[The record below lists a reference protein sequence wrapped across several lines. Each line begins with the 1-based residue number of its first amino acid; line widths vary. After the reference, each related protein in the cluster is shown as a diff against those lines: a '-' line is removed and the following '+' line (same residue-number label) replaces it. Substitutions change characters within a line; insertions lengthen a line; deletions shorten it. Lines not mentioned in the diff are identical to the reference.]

1 MAAQPIAEAAVR
13 IVADTAE
20 LEASLKSAE
29 RALTSFLAKWV
40 SVGAAARGVFSA
52 LMEQERALRLVSA
65 ELGAGREAAMAYVQ
79 SIDRIRVYWG
89 FAREEAVRAAT
100 NIADAGYTA
109 AESASILEEAMKL
122 AGSTGASLANV
133 ADVLASTMRAYNL
146 SAHEAARAAENL
158 FYILAAG
165 RVTLEDLD
173 LGFHRLLV
181 VARPLGIALEEL
193 TASYTVMSQKTTET
207 YNIYL
212 ALMGVIKA
220 MINPTKRL
228 QAILLEH
235 GFASGLAALKSLGLL
250 GVMRLLWGEIERG
263 HLSFRDIISDIRA
276 VSGLASITTEDIE
289 KMAQAFESLRRG
301 QTGYHEATQAF
312 TESFIRQ
319 WNQVKESLK
328 LAAAGIATILLPAL
342 QGLLQIVNSLVGV
355 LRRVLEFELRVTGV
369 RITGQDQF
377 KKAASTLQVL
387 ALLALPLLGRKLAF
401 GALLKWFIPVVITL
415 EISKILARSTASPAS
430 TAEVILRSI
439 IAGLGASLAYAGIY
453 TGKIAVAAGGI
464 AISIGGQLL
473 LNLIFK
479 PTTPVDVSKVLE
491 EQVFKPF
498 RISME
503 ELNQKVQEIAG
514 QMTVEI
520 TPRFVGAL
528 PLPPRE
534 LIVGLA
540 KASRELEERFAE
552 IKKEHLTPQVYK
564 ALGFVFGKAMTDAF
578 FDFET
583 RMQALAEAINRNLQ
597 IGIAEWDLRLSKAPT
612 EFWAAFAYA
621 QNTTLDVLAARLAE
635 LGVEIYL
642 ITPREAPDFRDTIEA
657 YLEGL
662 TRALEEI
669 VSRFSE
675 SLAGRLI
682 DGILTALAQ
691 GQEALEEFIARVGG
705 IARTIGIKAV
715 FELIE
720 AIDAAVKEIDKYEEV
735 LGSLPP
741 EYEETRK
748 ALISLRESIVGVE
761 GPISIALASFR
772 TQLEN
777 VDFGG
782 LAAGLWDVIDAIS
795 GMQDVDWIV
804 TLLRSEIEARK
815 EQPAQILALSNA
827 ILTLL
832 ERLREA
838 AATLEGWGMEVPEK
852 IRAGIAAL
860 STFERTTSLETELL
874 KSSFRGL
881 QQMLYERI
889 SAELEAGKSV
899 DEVVR
904 SLQVLAA
911 SVADNP
917 AALKELAD
925 TAVSLQKQLE
935 EVVRTYNL
943 ALQPVPKRIQDSL
956 AVLSKFTKAMEDSAE
971 DLIATFRKARLPDL
985 QERLLRLLVAV
996 ISYREVQEQAAQSL
1010 AFLRDIFSGTST
1022 FLLGF
1027 ARSVLQVSSNAESS
1041 GAVLGLSLSR
1051 LSFTVEESAEKLS
1064 LALDS
1069 VATSSMDLSTSLER
1083 ASAQLPTAFPTVT
1096 APPISL
1102 AVITT
1107 PYIVA
1112 LKEVIDEISAKIGE
1126 TALTLTGISQTI
1138 AGLPQIFTD
1147 LEREGAQLTL
1157 GLSFL
1162 RIQSEDLSTRIARVA
1177 AELERLGE
1185 TTREVSETARQ
1196 GALDLFTR
1204 VLAEVWGTLMEG
1216 AKEGANAAERALMT
1230 LAERLAKE
1238 AEGEGVNI
1246 APLLELIDVSR
1257 ALRDALARYLDF
1269 VQKKQIPISEDLK
1282 EKLEDA
1288 RVALSNFLGDVEDSS
1303 EFLRG
1308 LQNAIEEAI
1317 NSVARAM
1324 GIEIPPSVAYAISA
1338 LLGIESFDPI
1348 ILAIKAAVDLVVFSL
1363 NQARASL
1370 DRAERSLDRFIDT
1383 VLDLARSFWRLVA
1396 SSRPYADLMSML
1408 SFLIK
1413 ALIDTLISFLWPL
1426 VAILQEL
1433 GLVASDFLNALYP
1446 LEQEAEEVT
1455 KQAKT
1460 FTELN
1465 VPAGF
1470 KDLAA
1475 RLEYLVARPGE
1486 PYLPEPEAG
1495 RGERQKPSPYRLPE
1509 IEIPAWAKDLI
1520 ESFRA
1525 IIEEIKSALQEV
1537 IAGLLSFAQAIA
1549 PAFTKLL
1556 LSVIKTFADSLSMI
1570 VDWLNSTAAPILI
1583 QIFQSLTDFWNTQ
1596 VAPWITSTVLPGL
1609 LNMLTALLNFLSST
1623 VLPFIRDYVFPML
1636 QRLWP
1641 VVEQVFYELLAAFQQ
1656 VISWLQQNWPLIEQW
1671 INNML
1676 QEWKNNILKGLDLWK
1691 ADMQAKAG
1699 DFWGSFNTIW
1709 QSHNLTFWEKAIA
1722 GFRPAMET
1730 FAQGKVV
1737 MGAFLVVAQLV
1748 AIALGVVES
1757 VLKGFGEGLKWVI
1770 DTVVS
1775 AGKWLWDTISNVIS
1789 SVLSFFANIL
1799 KGAIDIIVGVAKFF
1813 WDVISGIIGTA
1824 VSIIGGI
1831 LKTAVDIIVGAA
1843 QFFWNA
1849 ISAII
1854 GTVVSILGSIVK
1866 IAGDIIVGAA
1876 RFLWDSVVN
1885 IVSFFVGVFK
1895 GIIDA
1900 IVGVVRFLWNALA
1913 GFISVITFGLVQ
1925 LPRLQEGGI
1934 VKRPTVLIA
1943 GEAGPEVIVPL
1954 PEFRALIDALNVP
1967 RGAGGGLILV
1977 NEIHLEVDGRELAA
1991 IVKRQEVREA
2001 IIKGRW

>member
-20 LEASLKSAE
+20 LEAALKSAE
-29 RALTSFLAKWV
+29 KAFTSFVAKWV
-40 SVGAAARGVFSA
+40 SIGAAAKEVFDA

-65 ELGAGREAAMAYVQ
+65 EMGLGREAAMAYVQ

-146 SAHEAARAAENL
+146 SAHEATRAAENL

-228 QAILLEH
+228 QEILLEH

-342 QGLLQIVNSLVGV
+342 QGLLDILNSLIGV
-355 LRRVLEFELRVTGV
+355 LRRVLEFELRITGV
-369 RITGQDQF
+369 RITGQDEF

-387 ALLALPLLGRKLAF
+387 ALLALPFLGRKFAF
-401 GALLKWFIPVVITL
+401 GAILQWFIPVMVTL

-439 IAGLGASLAYAGIY
+439 VAALGAALAYAGIY
-453 TGKIAVAAGGI
+453 TGKIALAAGGI
-464 AISIGGQLL
+464 AISIGGQLI
-473 LNLIFK
+473 LNLVFK
-479 PTTPVDVSKVLE
+479 PTAPVDISKVLE

-514 QMTVEI
+514 RMTVEI
-520 TPRFVGAL
+520 TPRFVGTL

-534 LIVGLA
+534 IIVGLH

-552 IKKEHLTPQVYK
+552 IKKEHLTPEVYK

-597 IGIAEWDLRLSKAPT
+597 IGIAEWDLRLSKVPT

-621 QNTTLDVLAARLAE
+621 QSTTLDVLAARLAE
-635 LGVEIYL
+635 LGVEIQL
-642 ITPREAPDFRDTIEA
+642 ITPREVPDFRGTIEA

-662 TRALEEI
+662 TRALEEV
-669 VSRFSE
+669 VSKFSE

-691 GQEALEEFIARVGG
+691 GQETLEEFIARVGG

-741 EYEETRK
+741 EYEETRR

-761 GPISIALASFR
+761 APISIALSSFR
-772 TQLEN
+772 AQLEG

-795 GMQDVDWIV
+795 GMKDVDWIV
-804 TLLRSEIEARK
+804 TLLRSEIEVRK

-838 AATLEGWGMEVPEK
+838 AATLEGWGIEVPEK

-860 STFERTTSLETELL
+860 STFEKTTSLETELL
-874 KSSFRGL
+874 KARFRGL

-904 SLQVLAA
+904 SLRVLAA

-917 AALKELAD
+917 AALQELAD

-943 ALQPVPKRIQDSL
+943 ALQPVPKRLQESL
-956 AVLSKFTKAMEDSAE
+956 DALTKFTKAMEDSAE

-996 ISYREVQEQAAQSL
+996 ISYHEVQEQAAQSL
-1010 AFLRDIFSGTST
+1010 AFLRNVSSETST
-1022 FLLGF
+1022 FLYDF
-1027 ARSVLQVSSNAESS
+1027 ARSVLQVSSSAESS
-1041 GAVLGLSLSR
+1041 GAVLGLSLSQ
-1051 LSFTVEESAEKLS
+1051 LSFTVERSAENLS

-1069 VATSSMDLSTSLER
+1069 VATSSRGLSTSLGR
-1083 ASAQLPTAFPTVT
+1083 VSAQLPTILPTVT
-1096 APPISL
+1096 VPPISL
-1102 AVITT
+1102 AAITT
-1107 PYIVA
+1107 PAIVG
-1112 LKEVIDEISAKIGE
+1112 LSEVIDEISAKINQ
-1126 TALTLTGISQTI
+1126 TALTLTGLSQTI
-1138 AGLPQIFTD
+1138 VGLPGLFTNL
-1147 LEREGAQLTL
+1147 LEHGAQLTL

-1162 RIQSEDLSTRIARVA
+1162 QIQSADLSTRIAMVA

-1185 TTREVSETARQ
+1185 TARNLGETARQ
-1196 GALDLFTR
+1196 TARDLFTR
-1204 VLAEVWGTLMEG
+1204 VLAEAWGTLMEG
-1216 AKEGANAAERALMT
+1216 ARRGADAAERALMT
-1230 LAERLAKE
+1230 LAEKLAKE

-1257 ALRDALARYLDF
+1257 GLRDALTRYLDF
-1269 VQKKQIPISEDLK
+1269 VRAKQIPISEDLK
-1282 EKLEDA
+1282 ERLEAA
-1288 RVALSNFLGDVEDSS
+1288 RVALSNFLSDVEDSA
-1303 EFLRG
+1303 ELLRR

-1317 NSVARAM
+1317 NSIARAM
-1324 GIEIPPSVAYAISA
+1324 GIEIPSSVSYAISA
-1338 LLGIESFDPI
+1338 LLGIESFEPI
-1348 ILAIKAAVDLVVFSL
+1348 IFAIKAAVDLVVFSL
-1363 NQARASL
+1363 NQAKASL
-1370 DRAERSLDRFIDT
+1370 DRAERSLDRFIDS
-1383 VLDLARSFWRLVA
+1383 VLDLARSFWGLVA

-1413 ALIDTLISFLWPL
+1413 ALIDTLLAFLWPL
-1426 VAILQEL
+1426 VAVLQEL
-1433 GLVASDFLNALYP
+1433 GLVASDFLNTLYP
-1446 LEQEAEEVT
+1446 LEQETEEVT
-1455 KQAKT
+1455 KQART

-1486 PYLPEPEAG
+1486 PYVPETTEAG
-1495 RGERQKPSPYRLPE
+1495 RGAAPRPGPYRPPE
-1509 IEIPAWAKDLI
+1509 VEIPAWAKELI
-1520 ESFRA
+1520 EGFRG
-1525 IIEEIKSALQEV
+1525 IIEEIKAALQTV
-1537 IAGLLSFAQAIA
+1537 LAGLLSFAQAIA
-1549 PAFTKLL
+1549 PAFTELL
-1556 LSVIKTFADSLSMI
+1556 LSVIKTFADSLAII

-1583 QIFQSLTDFWNTQ
+1583 RIFQNLTDFWNNQ

-1609 LNMLTALLNFLSST
+1609 LDMFTALLNFLNST

-1641 VVEQVFYELLAAFQQ
+1641 VVEQIFYELLDAFKQ
-1656 VISWLQQNWPLIEQW
+1656 VISWLQRNRPLIEQW

-1676 QEWKNNILKGLDLWK
+1676 QEWRNNILKGLDLWK

-1699 DFWGSFNTIW
+1699 DFWGSWQTIW
-1709 QSHNLTFWEKAIA
+1709 QSQNLTFWEKVLA
-1722 GFRPAMET
+1722 GWMPVQQA
-1730 FAQGKVV
+1730 FAQGQV
-1737 MGAFLVVAQLV
+1737 
-1748 AIALGVVES
+1748 ALG
-1757 VLKGFGEGLKWVI
+1757 L
-1770 DTVVS
+1770 
-1775 AGKWLWDTISNVIS
+1775 
-1789 SVLSFFANIL
+1789 FFAALQIVTTVL
-1799 KGAIDIIVGVAKFF
+1799 GLAVQGLLLFVQVFKTAID
-1813 WDVISGIIGTA
+1813 VIA
-1824 VSIIGGI
+1824 
-1831 LKTAVDIIVGAA
+1831 
-1843 QFFWNA
+1843 
-1849 ISAII
+1849 
-1854 GTVVSILGSIVK
+1854 
-1866 IAGDIIVGAA
+1866 
-1876 RFLWDSVVN
+1876 
-1885 IVSFFVGVFK
+1885 
-1895 GIIDA
+1895 
-1900 IVGVVRFLWNALA
+1900 GVVRFFWNLLA
-1913 GFISVITFGLVQ
+1913 DFIATITFGLVR
-1925 LPRLQEGGI
+1925 LPRLQEGGVI
-1934 VKRPTVLIA
+1934 TKPTVLMA
-1943 GEAGPEVIVPL
+1943 GEVGPEAIIPL
-1954 PEFRALIDALNVP
+1954 PEFNALINALNVP
-1967 RGAGGGLILV
+1967 RGVGEGFTLV